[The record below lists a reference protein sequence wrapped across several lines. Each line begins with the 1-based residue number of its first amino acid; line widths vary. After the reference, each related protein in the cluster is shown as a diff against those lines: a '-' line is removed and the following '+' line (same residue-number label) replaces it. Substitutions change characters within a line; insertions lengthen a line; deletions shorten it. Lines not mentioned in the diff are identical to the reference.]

1 MAIDKA
7 IGQAPLGLDENLL
20 LGQEMEP
27 DIEIEIEDPERVSIE
42 AGGIKIEIEPDEG
55 GDDFNANLA
64 EEMDGIVEQ
73 LRACGFSPDFENFSG
88 PGITMDFFDANSLVE
103 LTTDYLM
110 ALSGV
115 IAVFYN
121 FAEEHSTDP
130 RLVAIGNQMQATSSV
145 VLNDLYL
152 LQAWAGF

>member
-1 MAIDKA
+1 MERKMNEEFEVYSNKVVKYLNDSIIVSRLSHWNVRGKDFYSAH
-7 IGQAPLGLDENLL
+7 LL
-20 LGQEMEP
+20 F
-27 DIEIEIEDPERVSIE
+27 ERIYNDLS
-42 AGGIKIEIEPDEG
+42 
-55 GDDFNANLA
+55 

-103 LTTDYLM
+103 LVTDYVM

-115 IAVFYN
+115 IATFYR
-121 FAEEHSTDP
+121 FSEEHSTDP

>member
-1 MAIDKA
+1 
-7 IGQAPLGLDENLL
+7 
-20 LGQEMEP
+20 
-27 DIEIEIEDPERVSIE
+27 
-42 AGGIKIEIEPDEG
+42 
-55 GDDFNANLA
+55 
-64 EEMDGIVEQ
+64 
-73 LRACGFSPDFENFSG
+73 
-88 PGITMDFFDANSLVE
+88 
-103 LTTDYLM
+103 M

-121 FAEEHSTDP
+121 FCEEHSTDP